1 MNMPN
6 GKTQLLQK
14 GRTAQ
19 IAREAKA
26 AKEDIELYSKKDFRE
41 AVEQAESDKVNKYKS
56 VKEFVRKNGK

>member
-1 MNMPN
+1 MPN